1 MNPDDILK
9 LLKPLA
15 PHPKPEVTAIEGGV
29 LLTYP
34 AASHGARVSADLD
47 AIGAKVR
54 IVASEQTDLHGRDAK
69 GERTLSLRVAL
80 RLAPLP
86 PTK

>member
-1 MNPDDILK
+1 MNPEDILK

-29 LLTYP
+29 ALTYS

-47 AIGAKVR
+47 AIGVAVAAVGSGAGETKGRVR
-54 IVASEQTDLHGRDAK
+54 LNGAGVTA
-69 GERTLSLRVAL
+69 
-80 RLAPLP
+80 
-86 PTK
+86 

>member
-1 MNPDDILK
+1 VNPEDILK

-29 LLTYP
+29 ALTYS

-47 AIGAKVR
+47 AIGAKAR
-54 IVASEQTDLHGRDAK
+54 IVASEQADVHGRDPK
-69 GERTLSLRVAL
+69 GQRTLSFRVAL
-80 RLAPLP
+80 QLAPL
-86 PTK
+86 K